1 LFCWPATR
9 CTGYPPSRPAG
20 KQLLSGR
27 PLPGIVPGGRPA
39 LQGNPVA
46 GQSSGN
52 FYPGWRPHG
61 KRARDSRLSRVRQP
75 CGQLGG
81 MWHGG
86 RGAASS
92 APTHAGH
99 HRCTSCEP
107 SASWEAAAADDM
119 TAAQGGRR
127 RRSRLGCRAQLP
139 ARQRLECRYQGAQG
153 CARASP
159 SSPSL
164 PHQACSSHFFR
175 GAAAA
180 AARSPT
186 TVATAAAPL
195 PCYILSCSCLF
206 SGQPSPAQP
215 PLVSIWKRGLPLSPL
230 PTTQV
235 YSSPPPPCCCRW
247 RQHPWLA
254 RGCEWLPVGAVPGG
268 AVPSS
273 AGRGSARR
281 REEPGGGARGG
292 GGARRRR
299 EETGGDGR
307 QAGGAVE

>member
-1 LFCWPATR
+1 MAGHSSKFIPAAAHRLGYKLSCWPATR

-119 TAAQGGRR
+119 TAAHGAGAIKGPRGDMASHTICVFGGR
-127 RRSRLGCRAQLP
+127 AD
-139 ARQRLECRYQGAQG
+139 
-153 CARASP
+153 
-159 SSPSL
+159 
-164 PHQACSSHFFR
+164 
-175 GAAAA
+175 AAH
-180 AARSPT
+180 
-186 TVATAAAPL
+186 V
-195 PCYILSCSCLF
+195 
-206 SGQPSPAQP
+206 
-215 PLVSIWKRGLPLSPL
+215 
-230 PTTQV
+230 
-235 YSSPPPPCCCRW
+235 
-247 RQHPWLA
+247 
-254 RGCEWLPVGAVPGG
+254 
-268 AVPSS
+268 
-273 AGRGSARR
+273 
-281 REEPGGGARGG
+281 
-292 GGARRRR
+292 
-299 EETGGDGR
+299 
-307 QAGGAVE
+307 